1 MEGGKRFLGFLVFI
15 AVMTAAFSRPL
26 LSLAASAA
34 HSDLNSYILLIPF
47 VSGYLLFL
55 QRKSFQAGYGSSPAW
70 ACLPAAVGLAC
81 LAATWNWR
89 PVLSQNDSLS
99 LMTLA
104 FVSSIIVG
112 ALLFMGRKWLA
123 GAAFPMGFLIFM
135 MPIPDAAVESLE
147 TASKL
152 ASAEVAA
159 VFFDVFGV
167 PALRGGVVFQLPD
180 ITIRVAQE
188 CSGIHSSLVLVIA
201 SLLASHLILRTFWR
215 RALLIVFAISLG
227 VIRNGFRILVL
238 GWLCVHIGPQ
248 MIDSPIHHKGG
259 PVFFVLSLIPFF
271 LLLWAL
277 CRADRK
283 ALAKK
288 GFGDVAAAP
297 LAASD
302 LQPE

>member
-1 MEGGKRFLGFLVFI
+1 VVVGI
-15 AVMTAAFSRPL
+15 AA
-26 LSLAASAA
+26 LATNW
-34 HSDLNSYILLIPF
+34 H
-47 VSGYLLFL
+47 
-55 QRKSFQAGYGSSPAW
+55 
-70 ACLPAAVGLAC
+70 
-81 LAATWNWR
+81 WR
-89 PVLSQNDSLS
+89 PSLSQIDSLS
-99 LMTLA
+99 LTTLA

-123 GAAFPMGFLIFM
+123 GAAFPMGFLVFM
-135 MPIPDAAVESLE
+135 VPIPDAAVESLE

-159 VFFDVFGV
+159 VFFDAFGV

-188 CSGIHSSLVLVIA
+188 CSGIHSSLILVIA
-201 SLLASHLILRTFWR
+201 SLLACHLILKTFWR
-215 RALLIVFAISLG
+215 RALLIVFAVSLG

-238 GWLCVHIGPQ
+238 GWLCVHVGPR

-277 CRADRK
+277 CRGDRK
-283 ALAKK
+283 TLAKK
-288 GFGDVAAAP
+288 GFGDEAAAH